1 MQKFPPICFV
11 RKSATPTVGW
21 VCLEPMRVE
30 VATAML
36 EDSHEGVP
44 SAQLTDSETRSG
56 QIGLAKVIVA
66 RPFVG
71 LLQAGDTWAA
81 VQSFA
86 ASLPAF
92 GALVVTGC
100 VAGQSLDANPGD
112 VLISPS
118 SGGITDTD
126 NLTPANILQRAIDV
140 LSGEVGE
147 EGYWL
152 SSNIPQGVS
161 IAAVRSSSRA
171 RHGRERDAS
180 SSPRLHYLQDIETVK
195 KLLAGDGATPSEK
208 APCTQDSIP

>member
-1 MQKFPPICFV
+1 MQ
-11 RKSATPTVGW
+11 
-21 VCLEPMRVE
+21 VE
-30 VATAML
+30 AAAAML
-36 EDSHEGVP
+36 EDSHEGIP
-44 SAQLTDSETRSG
+44 SAQLTDGETRSG
-56 QIGLAKVIVA
+56 RIGLAKVIVA
-66 RPFVG
+66 RPFVR

-126 NLTPANILQRAIDV
+126 NLTPANILQRAINV
-140 LSGEVGE
+140 LSAEVGE

-161 IAAVRSSSRA
+161 TAAVRSSSRA
-171 RHGRERDAS
+171 THGRERDAP

-195 KLLAGDGATPSEK
+195 ELLAWDGATPSEK
-208 APCTQDSIP
+208 APRTQGSIP